1 LQALT
6 DEEIM
11 SRMRIVVVFEYDAV
25 EPGSS
30 NDEGI
35 TLNILTRLT
44 ELEEQFKASNVF
56 IREIKF
62 EE

>member
-1 LQALT
+1 
-6 DEEIM
+6 M